1 MIYLP
6 TRAIYPPDGD
16 PPSEAWG
23 FGGGLEPGFAK
34 PRKAVTRYMSR
45 RQDKGAPEEGG
56 RQFLL
61 RLDEDTAEALKGVPT
76 GGKAAFVN
84 AALRQAF
91 RNREV
96 LEAVDRLRED
106 LAAWTGAGNGGPSPE
121 AFAEAVLSK
130 LPVQALGDVKHA
142 VDELREELADVRA
155 IVSAVQDQ
163 AGATLARFAD
173 SPRLARQADDLRRL
187 AAGPCSAD
195 DAPRTPPPDPAHRE
209 PPPTAPA
216 PPPAAAEEAAAAPSQ
231 VQPETGRQPL
241 RLPGL
246 G

>member
-1 MIYLP
+1 
-6 TRAIYPPDGD
+6 
-16 PPSEAWG
+16 
-23 FGGGLEPGFAK
+23 
-34 PRKAVTRYMSR
+34 MSR
-45 RQDKGAPEEGG
+45 RQDKGASEEGG

-130 LPVQALGDVKHA
+130 LPVQA
-142 VDELREELADVRA
+142 
-155 IVSAVQDQ
+155 
-163 AGATLARFAD
+163 
-173 SPRLARQADDLRRL
+173 
-187 AAGPCSAD
+187 
-195 DAPRTPPPDPAHRE
+195 
-209 PPPTAPA
+209 
-216 PPPAAAEEAAAAPSQ
+216 
-231 VQPETGRQPL
+231 
-241 RLPGL
+241 
-246 G
+246 